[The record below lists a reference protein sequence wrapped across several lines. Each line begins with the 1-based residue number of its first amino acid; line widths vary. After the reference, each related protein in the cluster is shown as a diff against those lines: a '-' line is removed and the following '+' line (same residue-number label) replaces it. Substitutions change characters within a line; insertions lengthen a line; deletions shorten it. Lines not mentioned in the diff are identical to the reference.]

1 MIKHLSTGTRDLLTL
16 RPQTFR
22 PQTLRP
28 QTLRPSDPQTL
39 RPSDLQTLLHR
50 AAVFDFLFRCNEHQ
64 FAVLVLGQQ
73 NHTF

>member
-28 QTLRPSDPQTL
+28 SDPQTL
-39 RPSDLQTLLHR
+39 RPSDLQTYYLTPNL
-50 AAVFDFLFRCNEHQ
+50 
-64 FAVLVLGQQ
+64 
-73 NHTF
+73 

>member
-39 RPSDLQTLLHR
+39 RPSDLQTYYLTPNL
-50 AAVFDFLFRCNEHQ
+50 
-64 FAVLVLGQQ
+64 
-73 NHTF
+73 